1 VVTLP
6 RTPGNPEKTIV
17 WYLDPQ
23 FTVPSGSKFTFYDEK
38 DHGIIILTDNDHQ
51 MHNGELGDGTQA
63 PGSDPDPTKYLFRH
77 KNNKAKAVSVY
88 LPIIVRTDNA
98 GMPSEEVSVCGIPDP
113 RIAND

>member
-1 VVTLP
+1 
-6 RTPGNPEKTIV
+6 
-17 WYLDPQ
+17 
-23 FTVPSGSKFTFYDEK
+23 
-38 DHGIIILTDNDHQ
+38 